1 MDQVLLQLSY
11 DRTFQIFMYFLRGCP
26 YLCHI
31 VVRKTGKILEN
42 YGENWFVLITQA
54 PQDLSSTTIIV
65 FGTVM

>member
-42 YGENWFVLITQA
+42 YGEN
-54 PQDLSSTTIIV
+54 
-65 FGTVM
+65 